1 MIQMISGATRL
12 DGRVLRPES
21 GPFSTDPAVEK
32 HLIDRGVAAYVLS
45 EADVMPAP
53 AEDVEPTAEPTG
65 EPAPDLTAEAPTKK
79 TPPKKPAGK
88 KS

>member
-12 DGRVLRPES
+12 DGRILRPES
-21 GPFSTDPAVEK
+21 GPFEADPVVEK
-32 HLIDRGVAAYVLS
+32 RLIDRGVAAYVLS
-45 EADVMPAP
+45 ETDVMPAP
-53 AEDVEPTAEPTG
+53 EEETEPTAEPTG

-79 TPPKKPAGK
+79 APPKKPAGK